1 MGMSFGELRELVMD
15 REAWCAAIHG
25 VYSLCAL
32 VYRYVVGVGQRG
44 GYEDKQGKDSV
55 LEVPTVQASGEGIM

>member
-1 MGMSFGELRELVMD
+1 MGWKVAVQGPNSFSL
-15 REAWCAAIHG
+15 
-25 VYSLCAL
+25 SLCAL

-44 GYEDKQGKDSV
+44 GYEDKQGQDSV

>member
-1 MGMSFGELRELVMD
+1 MVAVQGPNSFSL
-15 REAWCAAIHG
+15 
-25 VYSLCAL
+25 SLCAL

-44 GYEDKQGKDSV
+44 GYEDKQGQDSV